1 MILPRRVQVHIF
13 IFPFIGYELYHSVK
27 AVIRK
32 CKTGLLI
39 HFTQNTLL
47 CGLTFFKL
55 TADSYPLS
63 LVEIIFFFRTMQQE
77 PFVILVTDITQRGIH
92 KRHYTPFYLIA
103 HTYYMCAIITAMSDQ
118 MDSAMLQY
126 NKMTQVPVTKL
137 VLQLAIPTI
146 LSMMATTIYNLVD
159 TAFVGTLG
167 TSASGA
173 VGVVFGF
180 MSILQAFGFL
190 FGQGAGSLLSRKLGA
205 KEEKNASLVASTGF
219 FASFLCGII
228 IAVLG
233 FIFED
238 RLIMMLGSTETI
250 APYARAYL
258 KYIMIVAPFCSS
270 SFTLNNMLRY
280 EGRAKLGMI
289 GLLSGGILNIGGD
302 ALFIFGMNMG
312 IAGAGLSTAISQV
325 IGFSILLYMFLSGRT
340 QTKLTPANISFAERL
355 PLEIIELGF
364 PSLLRQG
371 LGSLATI
378 LVNFKAAEYAGD
390 AGVSAMTIVTRV
402 AFFLFAI
409 ALGIGQ
415 GFQPVC
421 AFNYGAGKF
430 RRQREA
436 YRFTLILSLIVLAV
450 LTLFAMIFSGKL
462 IQIFRNDPEVISIGT
477 RALRLQCV
485 AQIFLPIVMVT
496 EMLMQSSGKKI
507 PAAVLSALRGGLLF
521 IPLLMILPYFRGL
534 DGVMES
540 QPLSYILAVFPAI
553 FMARWF
559 FSITPKDDLPE

>member
-1 MILPRRVQVHIF
+1 MNNAREKEAARQYNTMTKTPVHR
-13 IFPFIGYELYHSVK
+13 L
-27 AVIRK
+27 
-32 CKTGLLI
+32 
-39 HFTQNTLL
+39 
-47 CGLTFFKL
+47 
-55 TADSYPLS
+55 
-63 LVEIIFFFRTMQQE
+63 
-77 PFVILVTDITQRGIH
+77 
-92 KRHYTPFYLIA
+92 
-103 HTYYMCAIITAMSDQ
+103 IIT
-118 MDSAMLQY
+118 
-126 NKMTQVPVTKL
+126 
-137 VLQLAIPTI
+137 LAIPTI
-146 LSMMATTIYNLVD
+146 LSMMVTTIYNLVD

-180 MSILQAFGFL
+180 MSIMQAFGFM
-190 FGQGAGSLLSRKLGA
+190 FGQGSGSLLSRRLG
-205 KEEKNASLVASTGF
+205 EKDQAAASLVASTGF
-219 FASFLCGII
+219 AASFASGIL
-228 IAVLG
+228 IAILG
-233 FIFED
+233 FLFED

-250 APYARAYL
+250 APYAKAYL
-258 KYIMIVAPFCSS
+258 NNIMFVAPFCSS

-280 EGRAKLGMI
+280 EGKARLGMI
-289 GLLSGGILNIGGD
+289 GLLAGGILNIGGD

-325 IGFSILLYMFLSGRT
+325 ISFCLLLYMFLAEKT
-340 QTKLTPANISFAERL
+340 QSRLSFRNIRPGKGLLFD
-355 PLEIIELGF
+355 IIGIGF

-378 LVNFKAAEYAGD
+378 LVNFKAAEYAMD

-421 AFNYGAGKF
+421 AFNYGAGKY

-436 YRFTLILSLIVLAV
+436 YRFTLMLATVVLAV
-450 LTLFAMIFSGKL
+450 LTVFAMIFSGGL
-462 IQIFRNDPEVISIGT
+462 IKIFRDDPAVIEIGT

-507 PAAVLSALRGGLLF
+507 PATVLSSLRGGIIF
-521 IPLLMILPYFRGL
+521 IPLLFILPAFRGL
-534 DGVMES
+534 AGVQEA
-540 QPLSYILAVFPAI
+540 QPLSYLLSVPPAI
-553 FMARWF
+553 LMANSF
-559 FSITPKDDLPE
+559 FRNTPKEDKADT

>member
-1 MILPRRVQVHIF
+1 MNNAREKEAARQYNTMTKTPVHR
-13 IFPFIGYELYHSVK
+13 L
-27 AVIRK
+27 
-32 CKTGLLI
+32 
-39 HFTQNTLL
+39 
-47 CGLTFFKL
+47 
-55 TADSYPLS
+55 
-63 LVEIIFFFRTMQQE
+63 
-77 PFVILVTDITQRGIH
+77 
-92 KRHYTPFYLIA
+92 
-103 HTYYMCAIITAMSDQ
+103 IIT
-118 MDSAMLQY
+118 
-126 NKMTQVPVTKL
+126 
-137 VLQLAIPTI
+137 LAIPTI
-146 LSMMATTIYNLVD
+146 LSMMVTTIYNLVD

-180 MSILQAFGFL
+180 MSIMQAFGFM
-190 FGQGAGSLLSRKLGA
+190 FGQGSGSLLSRRLG
-205 KEEKNASLVASTGF
+205 EKDQAAASLVASTGF
-219 FASFLCGII
+219 AASFASGIL
-228 IAVLG
+228 IAILG
-233 FIFED
+233 FLFED

-250 APYARAYL
+250 APYAKAYL
-258 KYIMIVAPFCSS
+258 NNIMFVAPFCSS

-280 EGRAKLGMI
+280 EGKARLGMI
-289 GLLSGGILNIGGD
+289 GLLAGGILNIGGD

-325 IGFSILLYMFLSGRT
+325 ISFCLLLYMFLAEKT
-340 QTKLTPANISFAERL
+340 QSRLSFKNIRPGKGLLFD
-355 PLEIIELGF
+355 IIGIGF

-378 LVNFKAAEYAGD
+378 LVNFKAAEYAMD

-421 AFNYGAGKF
+421 AFNYGAGKY

-436 YRFTLILSLIVLAV
+436 YRFTLMLATVVLAV
-450 LTLFAMIFSGKL
+450 LTVFAMIFSGGL
-462 IQIFRNDPEVISIGT
+462 IKIFRDDPAVIEIGT

-507 PAAVLSALRGGLLF
+507 PATVLSSLRGGIIF
-521 IPLLMILPYFRGL
+521 IPLLFILPAFRGL
-534 DGVMES
+534 AGVQEA
-540 QPLSYILAVFPAI
+540 QPLSYLLSVPPAI
-553 FMARWF
+553 LMANSF
-559 FSITPKDDLPE
+559 FRNTPKEDKADT

>member
-1 MILPRRVQVHIF
+1 
-13 IFPFIGYELYHSVK
+13 
-27 AVIRK
+27 
-32 CKTGLLI
+32 
-39 HFTQNTLL
+39 
-47 CGLTFFKL
+47 
-55 TADSYPLS
+55 
-63 LVEIIFFFRTMQQE
+63 
-77 PFVILVTDITQRGIH
+77 
-92 KRHYTPFYLIA
+92 
-103 HTYYMCAIITAMSDQ
+103 MCAIITAMSDQ
-118 MDSAMLQY
+118 MDSARLQY

-205 KEEKNASLVASTGF
+205 KEEKSASLVASTGF

-390 AGVSAMTIVTRV
+390 DGVSAMTIVTRV

-450 LTLFAMIFSGKL
+450 LTLFAMIFSDKL

-507 PAAVLSALRGGLLF
+507 PAAVLSALRGGLIF
-521 IPLLMILPYFRGL
+521 IPLLFILPYFRGL

-540 QPLSYILAVFPAI
+540 QPLSYILAVIPAI